1 MELTGEEL
9 KKINPCGKV
18 PGWSIPFILLLLP
31 PFSLLNLK
39 IVMHDPNTDIIQWE
53 SGAIVLYLIEQYDTE
68 KKLTLDSV
76 KEKAML
82 YQWLM
87 FQMSGQGPFYG
98 QLSWCRPHLSSIMSH
113 VS

>member
-1 MELTGEEL
+1 V
-9 KKINPCGKV
+9 KSSRR
-18 PGWSIPFILLLLP
+18 SILVAKFLVGLFHSFYSYFLH
-31 PFSLLNLK
+31 FHLLNLK

-98 QLSWCRPHLSSIMSH
+98 QLSWYRPHLSSIMSH